1 PLEHAGF
8 IRIGW
13 ILFVCCWRNVRFLE
27 RFRFWRERRLQ
38 TDRLRDI
45 LDFHQDGYV
54 MLENRA
60 QDRSSQYVESGI
72 DWFEWSCEK
81 RDFCAFEHAGF
92 DSAAEH
98 FIFSGICTD
107 I

>member
-1 PLEHAGF
+1 
-8 IRIGW
+8 
-13 ILFVCCWRNVRFLE
+13 
-27 RFRFWRERRLQ
+27 
-38 TDRLRDI
+38 
-45 LDFHQDGYV
+45 

-60 QDRSSQYVESGI
+60 QNRSSQYVESGI

-81 RDFCAFEHAGF
+81 WDFCAFEHAGF

-107 I
+107 IDDRRIPCFLIEKPGFSGSNAMAFGATTILCFTGIDRLPLSASA